1 MVITGKFVDRRTFLR
16 GTGAA
21 LALPMLD
28 AMTPALAADTARP
41 IRMGFVQV
49 PNGIMNL
56 KNEFAPAGGGG
67 PLTELPRILQPLADF
82 KDRMLVFSGLDN
94 QQAAGLGYE
103 LGGDHPRACTAWLT
117 GTHAKMTAGAD
128 LHAGISVD
136 QIAAKEFG
144 KETQL
149 ASLEVSLESADVLG
163 SCESAYSCAYYNTIS
178 WRDDS
183 SPLPM
188 EHRPRALFERLFG
201 AAGTT
206 DPKVRAVLRQE
217 DRSILDAVNQDV
229 SRLRAKLG
237 GKDRGKIDQYTDAV
251 RDVERRI

>member
-21 LALPMLD
+21 LALPLLD
-28 AMTPALAADTARP
+28 AMTPALAVPGPRP
-41 IRMGFVQV
+41 TRMGFVQV

-56 KNEFAPAGGGG
+56 NNEFAPAGASG
-67 PLTELPRILQPLADF
+67 PIQELPRILQPLADF

-94 QQAAGLGYE
+94 QQAAGLGFE
-103 LGGDHPRACTAWLT
+103 VAGDHPRACTAWLT

-128 LHAGISVD
+128 LHAGVSVD

-149 ASLEVSLESADVLG
+149 SSIEVALESSEVVG
-163 SCESAYSCAYYNTIS
+163 SCEAAYSCAYFNTIS

-183 SPLPM
+183 SPQPM

-201 AAGTT
+201 AAGTA
-206 DPKVRAVLRQE
+206 DPKVPAALRQE
-217 DRSILDAVNQDV
+217 DRSILDARNQDV
-229 SRLRAKLG
+229 G
-237 GKDRGKIDQYTDAV
+237 G
-251 RDVERRI
+251 

>member
-1 MVITGKFVDRRTFLR
+1 VVIRGKLEDGGMCLR

-21 LALPMLD
+21 LALPLLD

-56 KNEFAPAGGGG
+56 KNEFAPAGAGG
-67 PLTELPRILQPLADF
+67 PLQELPHILQPLADF

-117 GTHAKMTAGAD
+117 GPHAKMTTGAALRAGV
-128 LHAGISVD
+128 SFD
-136 QIAAKEFG
+136 QLAAKEFG

-149 ASLEVSLESADVLG
+149 APRYVSLH
-163 SCESAYSCAYYNTIS
+163 
-178 WRDDS
+178 
-183 SPLPM
+183 P
-188 EHRPRALFERLFG
+188 
-201 AAGTT
+201 
-206 DPKVRAVLRQE
+206 
-217 DRSILDAVNQDV
+217 
-229 SRLRAKLG
+229 
-237 GKDRGKIDQYTDAV
+237 
-251 RDVERRI
+251 